1 MKNNR
6 LFMVMTFIIVMLFFS
21 TSILAVK
28 YYGIALPFS
37 DSEYDYH
44 SNPQYDA
51 DLSMF
56 EMNPERADIVFAGD
70 SLTARCH
77 FDELLD
83 TNKAILNRGIGS
95 DTTEGLYNRLDEIL
109 SHDPSTIFI
118 MIGINDLAQNISQDV
133 TIQNYEAILDMI
145 KQHDPKISVYVQS
158 VLPTTEYDNAQIR
171 DMNSRIEQLAKQNQ
185 YTYID
190 LFPLF
195 IRDGE
200 PIAEYYSA
208 DHVHLNG
215 SGYDVWLKEIAPLI
229 N

>member
-6 LFMVMTFIIVMLFFS
+6 LFMVMTFIIVMLFLS

-83 TNKAILNRGIGS
+83 TDKTILNRGIGS

-109 SHDPSTIFI
+109 SHDPSKIFI
-118 MIGINDLAQNISQDV
+118 MIGINDVGLDIPQDD
-133 TIQNYEAILDMI
+133 TIHYYEAILDRI
-145 KQHDPKISVYVQS
+145 KEQNPKISVYVQS
-158 VLPTTEYDNAQIR
+158 VLPTTEYDNDQVR
-171 DMNSRIEQLAKQNQ
+171 DLNASIEQLTEQYNYNYVDINQ
-185 YTYID
+185 
-190 LFPLF
+190 LFYK
-195 IRDGE
+195 DGE
-200 PIAEYYSA
+200 LITEYYSS
-208 DHVHLNG
+208 DGVHING
-215 SGYDVWLKEIAPLI
+215 AGYDVWLKEIAPLI